1 MRHSRNHTSG
11 MQRKPM
17 YTKIV
22 WSKKMGPKNGIL
34 DSTGIGTAS
43 MIGAVLYFSASGESS

>member
-1 MRHSRNHTSG
+1 
-11 MQRKPM
+11 M